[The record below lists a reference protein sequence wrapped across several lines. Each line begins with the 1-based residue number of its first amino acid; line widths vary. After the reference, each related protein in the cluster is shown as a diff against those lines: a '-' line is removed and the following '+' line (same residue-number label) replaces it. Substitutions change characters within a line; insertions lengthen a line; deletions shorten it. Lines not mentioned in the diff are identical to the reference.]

1 MANREFTPKIK
12 VGDKYGP
19 AMEITNEKAAAE
31 YFEKCVRHSM
41 YFGNSRARAEQIERV
56 NLGYYSGYYDHETMK
71 RVERLFLAPHPIL
84 GSSK

>member
-1 MANREFTPKIK
+1 
-12 VGDKYGP
+12 
-19 AMEITNEKAAAE
+19 
-31 YFEKCVRHSM
+31 M